1 MNELDIIKKRLYSV
15 IEVGSLHMNEFLKLA
30 DIKFSEEIDSAAITC
45 QSRPTLLLNKEFIDT
60 YCQSDEHLF
69 MLVMHELYHVI
80 LGHTHLFKRQTLID
94 NIAFD
99 AIINAILC
107 RTFSD
112 DRYTSFFT
120 SINSETS
127 FPGVLLRPKG
137 KKTPKEFVPILENL
151 YYAHTGTY
159 YEVYE
164 SISKNLDKLLKKR
177 KKEYILLGNHIDNDE
192 NTNDP
197 LLNKILG
204 DVISKWP
211 KYMVTDG
218 RDLGGEIKSKTVE
231 LARAKRSSLLKMKR
245 LLRKSGV
252 LEGNISKR
260 NISEQSISQ
269 ETISMIPNYKDRT
282 LLTKSLFYEKPLLY
296 NSTVNYSKLVH
307 KSYIKTLVYLD
318 VSGSVIDDIKEF
330 APLLLKP
337 YKNKEIELYAF
348 STIVVPISYNDFKEG
363 KFETTCGTLI
373 DSVFDHYFSL
383 PRKKQT
389 KKILILT
396 DGYVGQVSRGLYE
409 KIKERNVQIY
419 VGLFGKYRKED
430 LMNITKYFEEF

>member
-127 FPGVLLRPKG
+127 FPGVLLRPMG

-164 SISKNLDKLLKKR
+164 SISK
-177 KKEYILLGNHIDNDE
+177 
-192 NTNDP
+192 T
-197 LLNKILG
+197 
-204 DVISKWP
+204 
-211 KYMVTDG
+211 
-218 RDLGGEIKSKTVE
+218 
-231 LARAKRSSLLKMKR
+231 
-245 LLRKSGV
+245 
-252 LEGNISKR
+252 
-260 NISEQSISQ
+260 
-269 ETISMIPNYKDRT
+269 
-282 LLTKSLFYEKPLLY
+282 
-296 NSTVNYSKLVH
+296 
-307 KSYIKTLVYLD
+307 
-318 VSGSVIDDIKEF
+318 
-330 APLLLKP
+330 
-337 YKNKEIELYAF
+337 
-348 STIVVPISYNDFKEG
+348 
-363 KFETTCGTLI
+363 
-373 DSVFDHYFSL
+373 
-383 PRKKQT
+383 
-389 KKILILT
+389 
-396 DGYVGQVSRGLYE
+396 
-409 KIKERNVQIY
+409 
-419 VGLFGKYRKED
+419 
-430 LMNITKYFEEF
+430 